1 MEEASGKLRALAV
14 INEKHV
20 RKAEEELVDTAKV
33 DMVTLRVILRLGVL
47 KGMQIRSTEV
57 SQAFLNTSLSEADR
71 EGGILC
77 QAPRVFADAGVCA
90 KGEVWCIQKK
100 PVWTQAEPNGL
111 GN

>member
-20 RKAEEELVDTAKV
+20 RKEEEELVDTASV
-33 DMVTLRVILRLGVL
+33 DIATLRVILRLGVL

-57 SQAFLNTSLSEADR
+57 SQAFLYTLLNEADR
-71 EGGILC
+71 DRGILC
-77 QAPRVFADAGVCA
+77 QAPRVFIDAGVCP
-90 KGEVWCIQKK
+90 KGEVWRIQKN
-100 PVWTQAEPNGL
+100 VWTQAEPNGL